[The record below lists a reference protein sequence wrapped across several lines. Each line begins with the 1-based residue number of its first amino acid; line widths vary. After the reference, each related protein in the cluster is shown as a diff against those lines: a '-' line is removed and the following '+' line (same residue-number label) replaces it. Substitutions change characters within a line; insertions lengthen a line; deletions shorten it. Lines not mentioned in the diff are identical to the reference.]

1 MVLKL
6 YFGDLANK
14 LIVGNAK
21 ILLNINIENK
31 IMAWSFRRR
40 IKIIPGVRLNLSKSG
55 ISTSIGVRGANVTL
69 GKFGTY
75 LNTGIPGTG
84 IYQRQKISG
93 NEKAKPQ
100 DRSENTQQTENHI
113 YAEKEII
120 SADIQEITSQDMQG
134 IKDSILLAHQQRIE
148 LNRDLQKV
156 KDKLASTKTKLT
168 LSYIFIYGLISKGIP
183 EKIKTDI
190 SAQKQTIVELK
201 NQIENCYVNLEIDFD
216 EEFEQK
222 YKRLLETFKN
232 LINSNK
238 IWDITN
244 ASLQDTV
251 QSRSSAGTLVKK
263 QEVKFGFKTL
273 PDIKFDYDAMF
284 FKNANGADLY
294 FYPNFIVMLLS
305 THKFAII
312 GIDELEF
319 NHCGVRF
326 TETGTIPKDSKIIDK
341 TWAKV
346 NKNGTPDKRFKGN
359 YQIPI
364 VKYGEI
370 KLLTDTGVN
379 EEYEFSNYEYSEDF
393 ATAFKD
399 YQGLIKQ
406 TANVI
411 SVE

>member
-1 MVLKL
+1 
-6 YFGDLANK
+6 
-14 LIVGNAK
+14 
-21 ILLNINIENK
+21 
-31 IMAWSFRRR
+31 MAWSFRRR
-40 IKIIPGVRLNLSKSG
+40 IKIIPGVRLNLSKNG

-69 GKFGTY
+69 GKSGTY

-93 NEKAKPQ
+93 NEKDIPQ
-100 DRSENTQQTENHI
+100 DQFEYTQQAENHI

-120 SADIQEITSQDMQG
+120 SADVQEITSQDMQG
-134 IKDSILLAHQQRIE
+134 FKDSILLAHQQRIE

-156 KDKLASTKTKLT
+156 KAKLASTKTKLT
-168 LSYIFIYGLISKGIP
+168 FSYIFIYGLISKGIS

-190 SAQKQTIVELK
+190 SAQKEAIAELK
-201 NQIENCYVNLEIDFD
+201 NQFENCYVNLEIDFD
-216 EEFEQK
+216 KEFEQK

-238 IWDITN
+238 IWDITK
-244 ASLQDTV
+244 ASLQDTA
-251 QSRSSAGTLVKK
+251 QSRSSAGILVKK
-263 QEVKFGFKTL
+263 QEVRFEFKTL
-273 PDIKFDYDAMF
+273 PDIKSDFDAMF

-294 FYPNFIVMLLS
+294 FYPNFIVMFS
-305 THKFAII
+305 SKHKFAII
-312 GIDELEF
+312 GLEELDF
-319 NHCGVRF
+319 HHRGVRF
-326 TETGTIPKDSKIIDK
+326 TETGTIPKDSKVIDK

-359 YQIPI
+359 YQIPV

-370 KLLTDTGVN
+370 KLSTDTGVN

-393 ATAFKD
+393 ARAFKE

-406 TANVI
+406 SGNLK
-411 SVE
+411 SVG